1 MSNNLFAKKGLWKLG
16 LFNQQACR
24 VTYFVIFIQVNDR
37 YCKRH
42 ISVTW
47 KENINYR
54 VWRRYWFQSKKHNI
68 IYIAQDFFF
77 FSATSAKAPKGLA
90 MTFSENFPVNS
101 ATLLLFK
108 FTLHK
113 QEKKEKK
120 ETPSKREASNIFS
133 KKGCFFFFWLEQS
146 QQWQADWNKMKPEC
160 IKKNTLK
167 MFMYVWQFCEED

>member
-1 MSNNLFAKKGLWKLG
+1 M
-16 LFNQQACR
+16 
-24 VTYFVIFIQVNDR
+24 
-37 YCKRH
+37 
-42 ISVTW
+42 
-47 KENINYR
+47 
-54 VWRRYWFQSKKHNI
+54 
-68 IYIAQDFFF
+68 
-77 FSATSAKAPKGLA
+77 
-90 MTFSENFPVNS
+90 
-101 ATLLLFK
+101 LFK